1 MAFMEIKKVLSIID
15 LEYNRSRPTYSK
27 NVNEIT
33 TSYDRTTNDFK
44 NFPEHTVVIRK
55 NLFSLTLEDL
65 RGIKI

>member
-44 NFPEHTVVIRK
+44 NCPEHLVVIRK
-55 NLFSLTLEDL
+55 NLFSLTLVDL